1 MLISGSNRF
10 SSIHWCPLWCPNQDH
25 LPRSDW
31 LSFRTLRAESC
42 KSVHLVA
49 VDVDRETDLA
59 MRFGVEAVPTIVLY
73 AKGTEVARFQGIRSA
88 AQLRAILRKELSR
101 TGLRAST

>member
-1 MLISGSNRF
+1 
-10 SSIHWCPLWCPNQDH
+10 
-25 LPRSDW
+25 
-31 LSFRTLRAESC
+31 
-42 KSVHLVA
+42 
-49 VDVDRETDLA
+49 

-73 AKGTEVARFQGIRSA
+73 AKGTEVARFQGIRYA

>member
-1 MLISGSNRF
+1 
-10 SSIHWCPLWCPNQDH
+10 
-25 LPRSDW
+25 
-31 LSFRTLRAESC
+31 
-42 KSVHLVA
+42 
-49 VDVDRETDLA
+49 